1 MRITGGLYCERADF
15 TENGC
20 FLPRTGGLCQER
32 VDFCRERAIRFPGVT
47 LVRPHILRHSPEGE
61 EE

>member
-20 FLPRTGGLCQER
+20 FLPRTGCLCRER
-32 VDFCRERAIRFPGVT
+32 VDFCRERAIKFPGVT
-47 LVRPHILRHSPEGE
+47 IDTLHVASDESNHG
-61 EE
+61 

>member
-20 FLPRTGGLCQER
+20 FCPER
-32 VDFCRERAIRFPGVT
+32 ADFCREPAIRFPGVYMSAKNGPIAT
-47 LVRPHILRHSPEGE
+47 KQKANTSTEF
-61 EE
+61 